1 MDGEALAAAFASCPG
16 VNCLRDVLP
25 KFGQRL
31 KVYNALKAVFEEFQ
45 VCFEGMQFFVVQEA
59 SPKACIVVVV
69 YLAIVLFYSPCSDQ
83 ILFFFFSLMRGHPSL
98 LVLSVQS
105 Q

>member
-31 KVYNALKAVFEEFQ
+31 KVYNALKAVFEQFQ
-45 VCFEGMQFFVVQEA
+45 VCFEGYYTIFWAGSKSESMHCSSGLSSNSA
-59 SPKACIVVVV
+59 
-69 YLAIVLFYSPCSDQ
+69 VL
-83 ILFFFFSLMRGHPSL
+83 
-98 LVLSVQS
+98 
-105 Q
+105 